1 MKDINTFIFEF
12 LEDLLGDGGVEIASI
27 IGKKEST
34 AEELAEETDMKINN
48 VRKVLYKL
56 YDHRLASYR
65 RIRDKNTGW
74 YIYFWKLD
82 FEKAPEVVKNLE
94 SNYLNKLEERLK
106 YETSTMYFVCKNTCM
121 RFSFADAQ
129 EVSFKCPSCNEPLEY
144 FDNSKIIARLEEE
157 ITAVNEG
164 HEEVA

>member
-129 EVSFKCPSCNEPLEY
+129 EVSFKCPSCNETLEY
-144 FDNSKIIARLEEE
+144 FDNSKIIARLEDE